1 MGLSA
6 GRLGLAHIHTGRDPA
21 VWSEW
26 IGAIRLLKKM
36 KKKKKKRL
44 NISLCR
50 RCLKPRILIFR
61 LENRGG
67 DTPVSV
73 SRWGPCVR
81 VSLQE

>member
-1 MGLSA
+1 MGLFA
-6 GRLGLAHIHTGRDPA
+6 CRPARACTHTYRKDPA

-26 IGAIRLLKKM
+26 IGAIRLL
-36 KKKKKKRL
+36 KKKKRL